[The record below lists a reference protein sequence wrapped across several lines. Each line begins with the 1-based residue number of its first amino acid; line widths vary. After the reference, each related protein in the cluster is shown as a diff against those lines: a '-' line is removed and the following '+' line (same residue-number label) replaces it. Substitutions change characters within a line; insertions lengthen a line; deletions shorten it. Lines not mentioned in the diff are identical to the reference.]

1 MCGLAGFIDFTKKGD
16 EGLLKQMTD
25 ALLHRGPD
33 DAGYFFSASGNYNLG
48 LGHRRLSIIDLSPLG
63 KQPMTDTTGRLSI
76 VYNGEVYNYRE
87 IREDLISR
95 GYRFVSESDTE
106 VLLNAYAEWGS
117 AAVHRFIGMFSFAIY
132 DRRDARLMLY
142 RDRAGV
148 KPLYYY
154 WHNGLFMFA
163 SELKS
168 FSSCARF
175 EKRIDP
181 QSFHKFLQY
190 SFVPAPYSIF
200 ENTYKLEPGHYL
212 TVDLK
217 SKEIIKEQYWNVLEY
232 YERPKLSITENE
244 AEAELESRLKK
255 AFGYRMVSDVPV
267 GVFLSGG
274 YDSTLVA
281 AILQKERTE
290 KIKTFTIG
298 FSEEKYNEA
307 VYANTVAKQLGT
319 EHHEMYCSYKEA
331 QEIIPKLPYYYDEP
345 FADSSAIPTIL
356 VSRFARNHVT
366 VALSADGG
374 DELFAGYEKYASL
387 LKLEEKVKSYPK
399 SLRKFFS
406 TSLRVLPSPLLRTFA
421 KGKNVAEDNIAKY
434 ADFISGKI
442 GIADMADYANQ
453 TAMPKF
459 VQKFCCYHIDD
470 NVDLFDMNRIKKLD
484 SGLSQLL
491 SLDYLSYLPG
501 DILTKVDRATM
512 SVSLEGREPLLDQHI
527 IEWVAML
534 PDSFKFN
541 NETSKY
547 LLRKIVHKYVP
558 EKIMVR
564 PKMGFSVPVNTW
576 LRQDLKYLFE
586 TYLSARNLNRHR
598 LLKADEVQAT
608 LKAYYSGDDS
618 RFAFLWSLLMFQM
631 WYERWI

>member
-1 MCGLAGFIDFTKKGD
+1 MCGIAGFIDFTKKGD

-33 DAGYFFSASGNYNLG
+33 DAGYFFTASANYNLG

-63 KQPMTDTTGRLSI
+63 KQPMTDITGRLSI

-106 VLLNAYAEWGS
+106 VILHAYAEWGS
-117 AAVHRFIGMFSFAIY
+117 EAVHRFIGMFSFAIY

-168 FSSCARF
+168 FSSSARF

-244 AEAELESRLKK
+244 AEAELESRLIK

-387 LKLEEKVKSYPK
+387 LKLEEKVKSYPE

-421 KGKNVAEDNIAKY
+421 KGKNVAKDNIAKY

-453 TAMPKF
+453 TAMPQF

-527 IEWVAML
+527 IEWVALL
-534 PDSFKFN
+534 PDTFKFK

-586 TYLSARNLNRHR
+586 TYLSARTLNIHG